1 MKILIVI
8 DQYDG
13 ANNGTTISAR
23 RFVENLRK
31 RGNEVRII
39 STGKEEEG
47 KYAVKKIRL
56 TPIVNWI
63 VTSQGMEFAKADEEK
78 LKEAISWAEVVHF
91 YMPFFL
97 SIKGMKIAKE
107 INKPM
112 TAAFHVQPE
121 NITYTIGLG
130 KKEKVNDKIYTF
142 FRDSFFNEFKHIH
155 CPSNFIANELKKHGY
170 TAKLHVIS
178 NGIEADWKYKKN
190 AKPENLKDKIVITMV
205 GRLSGEKRQDVLIEA
220 VNKTKYADKIQLIF
234 AGKGPKEHQYEKLG
248 DQLKNKPIFEFCK
261 KEQLQDIL
269 SYTDLYIHTSDAEI
283 EAISCIEAIATGLV
297 PIIAKSNKS
306 ATSQF
311 ALDERST
318 FKAGNS
324 DELAQKIEYW
334 LDNPEERE
342 KMEKE
347 YAKNAEK
354 YRIEKSMEQI
364 EEMFKEEISERK
376 NLNNKRGNI

>member
-23 RFVENLRK
+23 RFVANLKK
-31 RGNEVRII
+31 RGHEVRVI

-47 KYAVKKIRL
+47 KYSVDKIKL
-56 TPIVNWI
+56 VPIVNKI

-78 LKEAISWAEVVHF
+78 LREAIKWAEVVHF
-91 YMPFFL
+91 YMPFWL

-107 INKPM
+107 MNKPM

-121 NITYTIGLG
+121 NITYSIGLG
-130 KKEKVNDKIYTF
+130 KKEKVNDTIYTLFKKVF
-142 FRDSFFNEFKHIH
+142 FDEFNHIH
-155 CPSNFIANELKKHGY
+155 CPSQFIADELKKHGY
-170 TAKLHVIS
+170 KAKLHVIS
-178 NGIEADWKYKKN
+178 NGIEPDWVYKK
-190 AKPENLKDKIVITMV
+190 AEKPEELKDKIVLTMV

-220 VNKTKYADKIQLIF
+220 VKQTKYADKIQLIF
-234 AGKGPKEHQYEKLG
+234 AGKGPKQKSYEKLG
-248 DQLKNKPIFEFCK
+248 ETLKNKPIFKFCK
-261 KEQLQDIL
+261 KEQLQEIL
-269 SYTDLYIHTSDAEI
+269 AYTDLYIHTSDAEI

-297 PIIAKSNKS
+297 PIIAKSDKS

-318 FKAGNS
+318 FEAGNS
-324 DELAQKIEYW
+324 KQLTEKIEYW
-334 LDNPEERE
+334 LDNKKERE

-347 YAKNAEK
+347 YAKNAQK
-354 YRIEKSMEQI
+354 YSIEKSMEQI
-364 EEMFKEEISERK
+364 EEMFREEINER
-376 NLNNKRGNI
+376 I

>member
-23 RFVENLRK
+23 RFVANLKK
-31 RGNEVRII
+31 RGHEVRVI

-47 KYAVKKIRL
+47 KYSVDKIKL
-56 TPIVNWI
+56 VPIVNKI

-78 LKEAISWAEVVHF
+78 LKEAIKWAEVVHF
-91 YMPFFL
+91 YMPFWL

-107 INKPM
+107 MNKPM

-130 KKEKVNDKIYTF
+130 KKEKVNDTIYTLFKKVF
-142 FRDSFFNEFKHIH
+142 FDEFNHIH
-155 CPSNFIANELKKHGY
+155 CPSKFIANELKKHGY
-170 TAKLHVIS
+170 KAKLHIIS
-178 NGIEADWKYKKN
+178 NGIEPDWKYRKE
-190 AKPENLKDKIVITMV
+190 AKPEELKDKIILTMV

-220 VNKTKYADKIQLIF
+220 VKQTKYADKIQLIF
-234 AGKGPKEHQYEKLG
+234 AGKGPKQKLYEKLG
-248 DQLKNKPIFEFCK
+248 ETLKNKPTFKFCK
-261 KEQLQDIL
+261 KEKLQEIL
-269 SYTDLYIHTSDAEI
+269 AYTDLYIHTSDAEI

-297 PIIAKSNKS
+297 PIIAKSDKS

-318 FKAGNS
+318 FEAGNS
-324 DELAQKIEYW
+324 KQLAEKIEYW
-334 LDNPEERE
+334 LDNKKERE
-342 KMEKE
+342 QMEKQ
-347 YAKNAEK
+347 YAENAKK
-354 YRIEKSMEQI
+354 YSIEKSMEQI
-364 EEMFKEEISERK
+364 EEMFREEINER
-376 NLNNKRGNI
+376 I